1 MEIAKIKITGTT
13 VEASELKTITSG
25 MVGATVRIEYDSTW
39 DGLNKQVVFKNDFQT
54 FNAEDNTIPHELL
67 KIRDTVLRVG
77 VYGYTE
83 DGTIVIPTVY
93 ADLGRILPGADPI
106 GETPAK
112 PTPPVWNRLQ
122 IQIDELGL
130 SVESARNAADNAAGK
145 ADEAFS
151 NAAEALV
158 QANTASE
165 CAAAAAIKAESASEK
180 VDALDLRI
188 DQLEA
193 TVNNGLTDLDT
204 MIGGE

>member
-1 MEIAKIKITGTT
+1 MEIAKINIIGTS
-13 VEASELKTITSG
+13 VVVSDLKTITSG
-25 MVGATVRIEYDSTW
+25 MVGATVSIEYDSTW
-39 DGLNKQVVFKNDFQT
+39 DGLNKQVVFKTAFQT
-54 FNAEDNTIPHELL
+54 FSAEDNTIPHELL
-67 KIRDTVLRVG
+67 KISDTVLRVG
-77 VYGYTE
+77 VYGYTD

-93 ADLGRILPGADPI
+93 ADLGRILQGADPI

-122 IQIDELGL
+122 IQIDELGS
-130 SVESARNAADNAAGK
+130 SVESARTAADNAAGK
-145 ADEAFS
+145 AEEAS
-151 NAAEALV
+151 TKAAAALG
-158 QANTASE
+158 QAETASE
-165 CAAAAAIKAESASEK
+165 CAAEAAINAESASEK